1 MTKVRMQRAQ
11 RLLSLHEGLQRV
23 EEQRVAA
30 LKGRLDELAAQQEE
44 AIALLHSDDGP
55 RHHFIPGLV
64 RRLKSLREE
73 QMRLT
78 GEFERR
84 SGELRALAARTKY
97 AERLSLTYEQQDA
110 RRRAEK
116 ELLNVIERSTRTDDA
131 SLP

>member
-11 RLLSLHEGLQRV
+11 RLLSLHEGLQRA

-30 LKGRLDELAAQQEE
+30 LKGRLGELAAQQEE
-44 AIALLHSDDGP
+44 AIALLYSDDA
-55 RHHFIPGLV
+55 HHCFIPGLV

-73 QMRLT
+73 QTFIAEEL
-78 GEFERR
+78 ERR

-97 AERLSLTYEQQDA
+97 AERLSRSCEQQDA
-110 RRRAEK
+110 RRTADK
-116 ELLNVIERSTRTDDA
+116 ELLDIIERSTRSDDA